1 MYLKQDPKSFILQ
14 RALALVFA
22 LVFVCASACT
32 AAARAQSDEEED
44 DSAAQN
50 ARASALVA
58 ERLASRDALERQRAA
73 EELARTGAI
82 EQQRLVA
89 GYRLQEKD
97 ARVRLALDW
106 ALYRMGKTETLFR
119 IVRDL
124 DSSRSSQAVNYL
136 TQLEGPEPLYIFLN
150 SVKDDARIYLLEVL
164 AHLGDDKTIDRINP
178 YTTSPDPRVANAA
191 RFAIREITRRQS
203 EPVQPTRPRQAG
215 HTTETEEEEED
226 QTTP

>member
-1 MYLKQDPKSFILQ
+1 MYLKQHSKPFNLQ

-22 LVFVCASACT
+22 LAFVCASALT
-32 AAARAQSDEEED
+32 AAARIQSDEDEG
-44 DSAAQN
+44 DSVAEN
-50 ARASALVA
+50 ARASARVA
-58 ERLASRDALERQRAA
+58 ERLASRDPVERQRAA

-106 ALYRMGKTETLFR
+106 ALYRMGKTETLFQ

-124 DSSRSSQAVNYL
+124 DSSRSSQAVGYL
-136 TQLEGPEPLYIFLN
+136 TQLEGPEPLYIFLDK
-150 SVKDDARIYLLEVL
+150 VKDDAKIYLLEVL

-178 YTTSPDPRVANAA
+178 YTTSLDPRVANAA

-203 EPVQPTRPRQAG
+203 QPDQPTRPRQTG
-215 HTTETEEEEED
+215 HTTQEEEEE